1 MELVPKASANAT
13 ASRTLDAYDFILR
26 GSLSFEF
33 VISIH
38 EIVLEINILLFMNIL
53 WQSPRE
59 GTLGFD
65 LTYWGVFLAGLISFA
80 SPCVLPL
87 VPPYLCFLAGTSL
100 DQLTDEHRTKQV
112 GANVV
117 VSSLFF
123 VLGFATVFVALG
135 ASATFV
141 GDLVTSHL
149 TWLGYVAGVIIIL
162 MGLHFLGVLRIPLL
176 YREARHHVQQ
186 KPAGFLGAYIV
197 GLAFAFGW
205 TPCVGPVLATILFV
219 AGSEETALQGASL
232 LFVYALGI
240 GIPFVLAAMFAGP
253 FMGFMSRF
261 KKHLGLVEKIMGAL
275 LVVTGI
281 LFLTGGMPYISYL
294 MLEWFPQLGTIG

>member
-1 MELVPKASANAT
+1 MA
-13 ASRTLDAYDFILR
+13 
-26 GSLSFEF
+26 
-33 VISIH
+33 
-38 EIVLEINILLFMNIL
+38 
-53 WQSPRE
+53 
-59 GTLGFD
+59 FD

-87 VPPYLCFLAGTSL
+87 VPPYLVFLAGTSL
-100 DQLTDEHRTKQV
+100 DQLTDENR
-112 GANVV
+112 GARLGTHIVA
-117 VSSLFF
+117 SSVFF

-135 ASATFV
+135 ATATFV
-141 GDLVTSHL
+141 GDFVTQHL
-149 TWLGYVAGVIIIL
+149 TWLGYVAGVIIIA

-176 YREARHHVQQ
+176 YREARHHVQK

-219 AGSEETALQGASL
+219 AGSEESALQGAGL

-240 GIPFVLAAMFAGP
+240 GIPFILAAMFAGP
-253 FMGFMSRF
+253 FMAIMSRF
-261 KKHLGLVEKIMGAL
+261 RKHIGRVEKVMGAL

-294 MLEWFPQLGTIG
+294 MLEWFPQLGSFG